1 MRAWMGTVITAAAG
15 GAVTTALLLGSG
27 TVRTEH
33 SASAGDLPPVARA
46 DIFGRADGAGG
57 RTARTLFEAAA
68 PAVVSV
74 HGRALMDAR
83 SPFAPSRTA
92 GAGDAGSGFVIDA
105 DKGLVITNAHTV
117 AAASDIVVTFR
128 DGRAV
133 RAVALGRDDDTDLA
147 LLAVDPQ
154 AADLTALE
162 LDGGARPAVGDPTM
176 AIGNPDGR
184 APTMTVGVVSAARKR
199 LVANHGVAVDGV
211 IQTDATAEPGDTG
224 GPLLDAEGHV
234 IGVTGQLTVGGVV
247 VGFAVP
253 ADTVAQLVPQLV
265 SSGHVRRAFLG
276 IRNDGPGA
284 APGVRV
290 DAVRPGSPAAR
301 IGLRA
306 GDRVEAVAG
315 ETVRTIDD
323 LCRVLAGHTPGE
335 QVALEVSQGTRR
347 TVRSVRLA
355 DRPAGIADR

>member
-1 MRAWMGTVITAAAG
+1 MRGWMGTVITAAAG
-15 GAVTTALLLGSG
+15 GAVRTALLLGSG
-27 TVRTEH
+27 TVRTER
-33 SASAGDLPPVARA
+33 SASAGGLPPTARA
-46 DIFGRADGAGG
+46 GMLGGDGGADGS
-57 RTARTLFEAAA
+57 TARHVFEAAA

-74 HGRALMDAR
+74 HARALMDAR
-83 SPFAPSRTA
+83 SPFAPDRTA
-92 GAGDAGSGFVIDA
+92 GVADAGSGFVIDA

-117 AAASDIVVTFR
+117 AAASEIVVTFR

-133 RAVALGRDDDTDLA
+133 PAVALGRDDDTDLA
-147 LLAVDPQ
+147 LLAVDPK

-162 LDGGARPAVGDPTM
+162 LDGGERPAGGDPTI

-184 APTMTVGVVSAARKR
+184 APTMTVGVVAAAQKR
-199 LVANHGVAVDGV
+199 LMADHGVAVDGV
-211 IQTDATAEPGDTG
+211 IQTDGTSEPGDTG
-224 GPLLDAEGHV
+224 GPLVDAAGHV

-265 SSGHVRRAFLG
+265 ASGHVRRAFLG
-276 IRNDGPGA
+276 VRNDGPGA

-315 ETVRTIDD
+315 ETVRTMDD
-323 LCRVLAGHTPGE
+323 LCRVLAARAPGE
-335 QVALEVSQGTRR
+335 QVVLDVSRRTRR
-347 TVRSVRLA
+347 MVLSARLA